1 MKLMDEY
8 SALNQIKQLRKYN
21 QVCSQLDIELLVLHI
36 LNIDKNRLFRDNPLL
51 TKENLKELEALIERR
66 EKGEPIAY
74 LTNNIGFWNLNLYVD
89 DRVLV
94 PRPETETLIN
104 EVLTK
109 FDSKKRYVLDLGTGS
124 GAIGLTLAKERPNWQ
139 VVCSD
144 ISFEALKV
152 ASKNMNLNSL
162 EVFLVNSDWLSSFRD
177 GQFDIIIANPP
188 YISTTDLRVFS
199 DGLKFEPIGALVSEL
214 DGLKDLKKIVE
225 SSSQMLVDDGY
236 LFLEHGYDQSDM
248 VFSFF
253 NDFNFSCIRKYKD
266 LNDDDRVCSG
276 KLRRC

>member
-1 MKLMDEY
+1 MDEY

-51 TKENLKELEALIERR
+51 TKENLKELETLIERR

-188 YISTTDLRVFS
+188 YMSRKDLRIFS
-199 DGLKFEPIGALVSEL
+199 DGLKFEPIGALVSGS

-236 LFLEHGYDQSDM
+236 LFVEHGYDQSDM

>member
-236 LFLEHGYDQSDM
+236 LFVEHGYDQSDM

>member
-36 LNIDKNRLFRDNPLL
+36 LNIDKNRLFRENPLL

-236 LFLEHGYDQSDM
+236 LFVEHGYDQSDM